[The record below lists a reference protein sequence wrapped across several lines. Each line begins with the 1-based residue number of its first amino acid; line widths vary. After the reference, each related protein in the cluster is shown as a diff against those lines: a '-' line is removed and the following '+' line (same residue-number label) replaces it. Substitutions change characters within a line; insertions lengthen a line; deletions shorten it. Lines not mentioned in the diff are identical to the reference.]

1 MDTNCVNAW
10 LTDRSIVIIDC
21 QKVEDTFA
29 DNLYERS
36 ELDYLLFNDPAAYA
50 DLVLNEDPGR
60 YLKAFTQYKTDESM
74 MYDNAPVQVKWLAQ
88 GRILCDSFEGRAEAS
103 KRNLIQR

>member
-1 MDTNCVNAW
+1 MMLYIAFYDMDTNCVNAW
-10 LTDRSIVIIDC
+10 LTDRSIVTIDC

-29 DNLYERS
+29 NNMYERS

-60 YLKAFTQYKTDESM
+60 YLKAVTQYKTDESM
-74 MYDNAPVQVKWLAQ
+74 M
-88 GRILCDSFEGRAEAS
+88 
-103 KRNLIQR
+103 

>member
-1 MDTNCVNAW
+1 MMLYTAFYDMDTNCVNAW
-10 LTDRSIVIIDC
+10 LTDRSIVTIGC

-29 DNLYERS
+29 DNMYERS

-60 YLKAFTQYKTDESM
+60 YLKAVTQYKTDESM
-74 MYDNAPVQVKWLAQ
+74 M
-88 GRILCDSFEGRAEAS
+88 
-103 KRNLIQR
+103 

>member
-1 MDTNCVNAW
+1 MTLYTAFYDMDTNCVNAW
-10 LTDRSIVIIDC
+10 LTDRSIVTIDC

-29 DNLYERS
+29 NNMYERS

-60 YLKAFTQYKTDESM
+60 YLKAVTQYQTDESM
-74 MYDNAPVQVKWLAQ
+74 M
-88 GRILCDSFEGRAEAS
+88 
-103 KRNLIQR
+103 

>member
-1 MDTNCVNAW
+1 MMLYTAFYDMDTNCVNAW
-10 LTDRSIVIIDC
+10 LTDRSIVTIDC

-29 DNLYERS
+29 NNMYERS

-60 YLKAFTQYKTDESM
+60 YLKAVTQYKTDESM
-74 MYDNAPVQVKWLAQ
+74 M
-88 GRILCDSFEGRAEAS
+88 
-103 KRNLIQR
+103 

>member
-1 MDTNCVNAW
+1 MTLYTAFYDMDTNCVNAW
-10 LTDRSIVIIDC
+10 LTDRSIVTIDC

-29 DNLYERS
+29 DNMYERS

-60 YLKAFTQYKTDESM
+60 YLKAVAQYKTDESM
-74 MYDNAPVQVKWLAQ
+74 M
-88 GRILCDSFEGRAEAS
+88 
-103 KRNLIQR
+103 